1 MFIYM
6 LFYSPDVFL
15 LVENVICCELWLL
28 CFPNMGTLRNS
39 RVMTCE
45 DAVQWGTAIYASGEY
60 EGQWVWH
67 SIEDSFVCLRIRG
80 CVTMCR
86 IIFGNSDSKKK
97 INCHCSL
104 QTSTRLTISACHAGL
119 FSTSIL
125 SMLLESENGQSRG
138 TYVRLM
144 VNVMDKLLPSQIG
157 TWQCR
162 TFWGTSNERSCMH
175 VSCSII
181 FTSALFCWEMLGIGL
196 NDCQTLLIQSDTLWY
211 AWVKYLHFSDFKYL
225 KRLVK

>member
-1 MFIYM
+1 MWRCRA
-6 LFYSPDVFL
+6 VR
-15 LVENVICCELWLL
+15 NCHL
-28 CFPNMGTLRNS
+28 CFGRVRGPMGLALDWRQFC
-39 RVMTCE
+39 VL
-45 DAVQWGTAIYASGEY
+45 
-60 EGQWVWH
+60 
-67 SIEDSFVCLRIRG
+67 EDSR
-80 CVTMCR
+80 MCH
-86 IIFGNSDSKKK
+86 NVSDNFWQQRLKKK

-181 FTSALFCWEMLGIGL
+181 FTSGLFCWEMLGIGL
-196 NDCQTLLIQSDTLWY
+196 NDCQTLLIQSDTFWY